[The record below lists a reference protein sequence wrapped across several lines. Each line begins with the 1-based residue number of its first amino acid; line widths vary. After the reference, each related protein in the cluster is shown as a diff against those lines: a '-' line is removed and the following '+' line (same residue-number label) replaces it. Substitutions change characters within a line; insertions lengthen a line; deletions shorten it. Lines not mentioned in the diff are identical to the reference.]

1 MRNMNEKKNWGL
13 KVMVSN
19 PFIEEPSEFTKR
31 FDTKKQAMDM
41 MNSLCDNT
49 VSGKIDIGENEIT
62 GVEKLTRYC
71 TLIYTKLMF
80 TIELS
85 VCKV

>member
-1 MRNMNEKKNWGL
+1 MNEKKNWVL
-13 KVMVSN
+13 KVMVSS
-19 PFIEEPSEFTKR
+19 PFIEPSEFTKR
-31 FDTKKQAMDM
+31 FDTKKQAMDK
-41 MNSLCDNT
+41 MNSLCDAT

-80 TIELS
+80 SIELK